1 MIMRLADSKSSLA
14 TTKQS
19 AFSPSASSAPSA
31 VTSPISPT
39 RQPMKFLEIINVAKH
54 FNHPTKGK
62 IEVLSNISLSIKKGE
77 FITIIGHSGCGKST
91 LLNMVAGL
99 DLPSSGSVCFK
110 EKEIMKPAPER
121 AVVFQNHSLLPW
133 RTVIGNVMLAVN
145 SVFKDKSKKERLER
159 AEHWLKVVGLKD
171 HMHKYPH
178 EISGG
183 QRQRTGL
190 ARALAMGP
198 ELMLF
203 DEPFGAL
210 DELTRSQLQDEA
222 LRLHFE
228 EHLSVFMVT
237 HSVDEAIYMSDK
249 VVMMNN
255 GPNATIGKVLEI
267 DFPRPRERLKIFES
281 TQFAHYRNECI
292 RFLFSR
298 SKVTAEAAP
307 ATQPQAQPIAVPGT
321 APA

>member
-1 MIMRLADSKSSLA
+1 
-14 TTKQS
+14 
-19 AFSPSASSAPSA
+19 
-31 VTSPISPT
+31 
-39 RQPMKFLEIINVAKH
+39 MKFLEIMQVSKH
-54 FNHPTKGK
+54 FSHPTKGR
-62 IEVLSNISLSIKKGE
+62 IEVLDKVSLEMRRNE

-99 DLPSSGSVCFK
+99 DAPSSGAVCFK
-110 EKEIMKPAPER
+110 EREIARPGPER

-133 RTVIGNVMLAVN
+133 RTVLANVMLAVDA
-145 SVFKDKSKKERLER
+145 VFPAIPKGERLAK
-159 AEHWLKVVGLKD
+159 AEHWLGVVGLKEQL
-171 HMHKYPH
+171 HKYPH

-183 QRQRTGL
+183 QKQRTGL

-210 DELTRSQLQDEA
+210 DELTRSQLQDES
-222 LRLHFE
+222 LRLHGD

-237 HSVDEAIYMSDK
+237 HSVDEAIYMSDR

-255 GPNATIGKVLEI
+255 GPNATIGRIVDI
-267 DFPRPRERLKIFES
+267 DFPRPRERLKVFES
-281 TQFAHYRNECI
+281 ELFAHYRNECI

-298 SKVTAEAAP
+298 RHGAQAAAGLLSEATVEPVPGVPAP
-307 ATQPQAQPIAVPGT
+307 A
-321 APA
+321 

>member
-1 MIMRLADSKSSLA
+1 
-14 TTKQS
+14 
-19 AFSPSASSAPSA
+19 
-31 VTSPISPT
+31 
-39 RQPMKFLEIINVAKH
+39 MKFLEIINVAKH
-54 FNHPTKGK
+54 FNHPTKGR
-62 IEVLSNISLSIKKGE
+62 IEVLSKINLTVTKGE
-77 FITIIGHSGCGKST
+77 FITVIGHSGCGKST
-91 LLNMVAGL
+91 LLNMIAGL
-99 DLPSSGSVCFK
+99 DLPSGGSVCFK
-110 EKEIMKPAPER
+110 EMEITKPGPER

-145 SVFKDKSKKERLER
+145 SVFKNQSKAERLKR
-159 AEHWLKVVGLKD
+159 AEHWLTVVGLKD

-255 GPNATIGKVLEI
+255 GPNASIGKILEI
-267 DFPRPRERLKIFES
+267 DFPRPRDRLAVFES
-281 TQFAHYRNECI
+281 EKFAQYRNECI

-298 SKVTAEAAP
+298 RSGAEPEAKNAPSPVTETTAQISVPASAP
-307 ATQPQAQPIAVPGT
+307 SSTPSPN
-321 APA
+321 PA